1 MGRTIIEKI
10 IAAHT
15 GDEVSPGKIVWLDL
29 DIRSARDFAGANVV
43 KNFEREFSGSK
54 VEDKERTFFTFDC
67 QAPANT
73 IGYANNQ
80 NLCRQF
86 AKNQGIKVF
95 DVDSGIGSHVMI
107 DEGLAVPGATVVGTD
122 SHLNIM
128 GAVGCFGQ
136 GMGDQDI
143 AVAFKM
149 GKTWFEVPETIKL
162 DIKGKLQYPALPK
175 DLILF
180 ILKHLGPS
188 GALGKAV
195 ELYGEAIDSLSMDGR
210 ITVSS
215 MATEMGAIAAFI
227 APDESLMNSVRK
239 GGKTAPVKI
248 EADKDAPYCE
258 TIEIDI
264 TGLKPQASLPG
275 NPANVKDVSEIKD
288 VKVDSVFIG
297 SCTNGRLED
306 MKAALKIA
314 GGKRVKEGVMAKVV
328 PATKQVYGAM
338 LKMGM
343 VETLYNCG
351 FIVSN
356 PGCGGCAAGQIGM
369 TGKGEVQLSTS
380 NRNFTGKQG
389 DGDTYLVSPAT
400 AAYSAIEG
408 RLTSPR

>member
-1 MGRTIIEKI
+1 MGKTVIEKI
-10 IAAHT
+10 IFNHT
-15 GDEVSPGKIVWLDL
+15 NDEVSPGKIIWLDL
-29 DIRSARDFAGANVV
+29 DIRSARDFAGAKVV
-43 KNFEREFSGSK
+43 KNFEKEFKDSR
-54 VEDKERTFFTFDC
+54 VEDSEKTFFTFDC

-80 NLCRQF
+80 HLCRKF
-86 AKNQGIKVF
+86 AIKQGIKVY

-143 AVAFKM
+143 AVTFKM
-149 GKTWFEVPETIKL
+149 GKTWFEVPETIKIN
-162 DIKGKLQYPALPK
+162 IKGDLNYPALPK

-188 GALGKAV
+188 GALGKSVEICGSAV
-195 ELYGEAIDSLSMDGR
+195 DSLSLDGR

-227 APDESLMNSVRK
+227 APDDNIMNSVRK
-239 GGKTAPVKI
+239 GGKATPEKITADP
-248 EADKDAPYCE
+248 DAKYIE
-258 TIEIDI
+258 TIVIDI
-264 TGLKPQASLPG
+264 TGLKPQAALPG
-275 NPANVKDVSEIKD
+275 NPANVKSVDEIRN

-306 MKAALKIA
+306 MKAALKVIE
-314 GGKRVKEGVMAKVV
+314 GKQIKEGVMAKIV
-328 PATKQVYGAM
+328 PATKKIYGAM
-338 LKMGM
+338 LKLGM
-343 VETLYNCG
+343 IEKFFNAG

-369 TGKGEVQLSTS
+369 TGTGEVQLSTS

-400 AAYSAIEG
+400 AAISAVTGEI
-408 RLTSPR
+408 TSP